1 MHLLGLHLP
10 VSVWHSPRAQEPRSS
25 PTPHRA
31 GRRAPGSAGGGRTRA
46 PGLPAVPGLSPLAGA
61 AGCSL
66 RPPRAPGLVSQALA
80 KRWSASF
87 LSQGLRVSPPLP
99 ALPTPQA
106 PTPQLR
112 GASGMQLPSSA
123 NQGSGPRTQ
132 NSPLGSARL
141 RTAQPGSAQ
150 EGQSQP
156 GVGTRRPPP
165 AARLPPALA
174 APREGAVTGSGRSRR
189 QVPAA
194 VGADLRC
201 RSCG

>member
-1 MHLLGLHLP
+1 MHLLRIHLP
-10 VSVWHSPRAQEPRSS
+10 VSASLPPRGQNPRSS

-31 GRRAPGSAGGGRTRA
+31 GWRAPGSSGGGRARA
-46 PGLPAVPGLSPLAGA
+46 PGLPAAPRLSPLAGA

-66 RPPRAPGLVSQALA
+66 RPPRAPGLVSRALA

-112 GASGMQLPSSA
+112 GASGMQLPFSA
-123 NQGSGPRTQ
+123 HSGSGPRTQ
-132 NSPLGSARL
+132 KQPSPRL
-141 RTAQPGSAQ
+141 TALPGSAQ
-150 EGQSQP
+150 EGQSRP

-194 VGADLRC
+194 VGADLRR